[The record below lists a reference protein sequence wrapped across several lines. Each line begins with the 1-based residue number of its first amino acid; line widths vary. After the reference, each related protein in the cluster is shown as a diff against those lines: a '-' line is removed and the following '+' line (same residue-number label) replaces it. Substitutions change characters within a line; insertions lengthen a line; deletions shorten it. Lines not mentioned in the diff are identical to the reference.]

1 MEAFCFRWGGNDMLS
16 PLFCSAHP
24 PDVYSAG
31 TSLID
36 LTLRRRKAPVQQAKL
51 LM

>member
-1 MEAFCFRWGGNDMLS
+1 MGAFVSVGVTMTCEAPYS
-16 PLFCSAHP
+16 APLT

-36 LTLRRRKAPVQQAKL
+36 LTLLRRKAPVQQAKL